1 MRPQAQPRRKMNPA
15 VKMSRPRL
23 AVPGDQSTIAHD
35 AGIQRTQI
43 DIDKINNR

>member
-23 AVPGDQSTIAHD
+23 AVPGDQSTIAYD

-43 DIDKINNR
+43 DIDKINNH